1 MGSSDTK
8 TDCSCM
14 KHISGCVF
22 IENENLSNFPLT
34 KQKSN
39 ELPQFNTLKLVRN
52 NETVGYVLYRK
63 ASNVL
68 NILSIE
74 ISQQY
79 RKQGL
84 GKEFFSLLEKTAKKY
99 RAQYIMVVV
108 VDSNYRDSKNF
119 FTSCGLQ
126 KFNDTSPHILI
137 KKLA

>member
-1 MGSSDTK
+1 
-8 TDCSCM
+8 M
-14 KHISGCVF
+14 KSISGCVF
-22 IENENLSNFPLT
+22 IENENLTDFPLT

-39 ELPQFNTLKLVRN
+39 ELPQFNTFKLVRN
-52 NETVGYVLYRK
+52 NETIGYVLYRR

-68 NILSIE
+68 NILSME
-74 ISQQY
+74 ISQQH
-79 RKQGL
+79 RRQGL

-99 RAQYIMVVV
+99 RAQNIMVV
-108 VDSNYRDSKNF
+108 VDSNYMDGKNF

>member
-1 MGSSDTK
+1 
-8 TDCSCM
+8 M
-14 KHISGCVF
+14 KSISGCVF
-22 IENENLSNFPLT
+22 IENENLTNFPFT

-39 ELPQFNTLKLVRN
+39 ELPQFNTFKLVCN
-52 NETVGYVLYRK
+52 TETIGYVLYRR

-74 ISQQY
+74 ILQQY

-99 RAQYIMVVV
+99 RTQNIMVI
-108 VDSNYRDSKNF
+108 VDSNYMDSKNF

>member
-1 MGSSDTK
+1 
-8 TDCSCM
+8 M
-14 KHISGCVF
+14 KSISGCVF
-22 IENENLSNFPLT
+22 IENENLTNFPLT

-39 ELPQFNTLKLVRN
+39 ELPQFNTFKLVRN
-52 NETVGYVLYRK
+52 NETVGYVLYRR

-74 ISQQY
+74 ISQPY

-99 RAQYIMVVV
+99 RAQNIMVV
-108 VDSNYRDSKNF
+108 VDSNYVDSKNF

-126 KFNDTSPHILI
+126 EFNDTSPHILI

>member
-1 MGSSDTK
+1 
-8 TDCSCM
+8 M
-14 KHISGCVF
+14 KSISGCVF
-22 IENENLSNFPLT
+22 IENENLTNFPFT

-39 ELPQFNTLKLVRN
+39 ELPQFNTFKLVRN
-52 NETVGYVLYRK
+52 NETIGYVLYRR

-68 NILSIE
+68 NILSME

-99 RAQYIMVVV
+99 RTQNIMVV
-108 VDSNYRDSKNF
+108 VDSNYMYSKNF

-126 KFNDTSPHILI
+126 EFNDTSPHILI

>member
-1 MGSSDTK
+1 
-8 TDCSCM
+8 M
-14 KHISGCVF
+14 KSISGCVF
-22 IENENLSNFPLT
+22 IENEDLTNFPFT

-39 ELPQFNTLKLVRN
+39 ELPQFNTFKLVRN
-52 NETVGYVLYRK
+52 NETVGYVLYRR

-99 RAQYIMVVV
+99 RAQNIMVV
-108 VDSNYRDSKNF
+108 VDSNYRDRKNF

>member
-1 MGSSDTK
+1 
-8 TDCSCM
+8 M
-14 KHISGCVF
+14 KSISGCVF
-22 IENENLSNFPLT
+22 IENENLTNFPFT

-39 ELPQFNTLKLVRN
+39 ELPQFNTFKLVRN
-52 NETVGYVLYRK
+52 NETIGYVLYRR

-79 RKQGL
+79 RRQGL

-99 RAQYIMVVV
+99 RSQNIMVV
-108 VDSNYRDSKNF
+108 VDSNYIDSKNF

>member
-1 MGSSDTK
+1 
-8 TDCSCM
+8 M
-14 KHISGCVF
+14 KSISGCVF
-22 IENENLSNFPLT
+22 IENENLTNFPFT

-39 ELPQFNTLKLVRN
+39 ELPQFNTFKLVRT
-52 NETVGYVLYRK
+52 NETIGYVLYRR

-99 RAQYIMVVV
+99 RTQNIMVV
-108 VDSNYRDSKNF
+108 VDSNYMDSKNF

>member
-1 MGSSDTK
+1 
-8 TDCSCM
+8 M
-14 KHISGCVF
+14 KSISGCVF
-22 IENENLSNFPLT
+22 IENENLTNFPLT

-39 ELPQFNTLKLVRN
+39 ELPQFNTFKLVRN
-52 NETVGYVLYRK
+52 NEIVGYVLYRK

-99 RAQYIMVVV
+99 RAQNIMVV
-108 VDSNYRDSKNF
+108 VDSNYMYSKNF

>member
-1 MGSSDTK
+1 
-8 TDCSCM
+8 M
-14 KHISGCVF
+14 KSISGCVF
-22 IENENLSNFPLT
+22 IENEDLTNFPFT

-39 ELPQFNTLKLVRN
+39 ELPQFNTFKLVRN
-52 NETVGYVLYRK
+52 NETVGYVLYRR

-68 NILSIE
+68 NILSME

-99 RAQYIMVVV
+99 RAQNIMVV
-108 VDSNYRDSKNF
+108 VDSNYRDGKNF

-126 KFNDTSPHILI
+126 KFNDISPHILI

>member
-1 MGSSDTK
+1 
-8 TDCSCM
+8 M
-14 KHISGCVF
+14 KSISGCVF
-22 IENENLSNFPLT
+22 IENENLTNFPLT

-39 ELPQFNTLKLVRN
+39 ELPQFNTFKLVRN
-52 NETVGYVLYRK
+52 NEIVGYVLYRR

-74 ISQQY
+74 ILQQY

-99 RAQYIMVVV
+99 RTQNIMVV
-108 VDSNYRDSKNF
+108 VDSNCIDGKNF

>member
-1 MGSSDTK
+1 
-8 TDCSCM
+8 M
-14 KHISGCVF
+14 KSISGCVF
-22 IENENLSNFPLT
+22 IENENLTNFPFT

-39 ELPQFNTLKLVRN
+39 ELPQFNTFKLVRN
-52 NETVGYVLYRK
+52 NEIVGYVLYRR

-68 NILSIE
+68 NILSME

-99 RAQYIMVVV
+99 RSQNIMVV

>member
-8 TDCSCM
+8 ADCSCM
-14 KHISGCVF
+14 KSISGCVF
-22 IENENLSNFPLT
+22 IENENLTNFPFT

-39 ELPQFNTLKLVRN
+39 ELPQFNTFKLVRN
-52 NETVGYVLYRK
+52 NETIGYVLYRR

-68 NILSIE
+68 NILSME

-99 RAQYIMVVV
+99 RTQNIMVV
-108 VDSNYRDSKNF
+108 VDSNYMDGKNF

-126 KFNDTSPHILI
+126 QFNDTSPHILI

>member
-1 MGSSDTK
+1 
-8 TDCSCM
+8 M
-14 KHISGCVF
+14 KSISGCVF
-22 IENENLSNFPLT
+22 IENESLTNFPLT

-39 ELPQFNTLKLVRN
+39 ELPQFNTFKLVRN
-52 NETVGYVLYRK
+52 NETIGYVLYRR

-68 NILSIE
+68 NILSME
-74 ISQQY
+74 ISQPY
-79 RKQGL
+79 RRQGL

-99 RAQYIMVVV
+99 RAQNIMVV
-108 VDSNYRDSKNF
+108 VDSNYIDGKNF

>member
-1 MGSSDTK
+1 
-8 TDCSCM
+8 M
-14 KHISGCVF
+14 KSISGCVF
-22 IENENLSNFPLT
+22 IENENLTNFPFT

-39 ELPQFNTLKLVRN
+39 ELPQFNTFKLVCN
-52 NETVGYVLYRK
+52 NETTGYVLYRR

-68 NILSIE
+68 NILSME

-99 RAQYIMVVV
+99 RSQNIMVV

>member
-1 MGSSDTK
+1 
-8 TDCSCM
+8 M
-14 KHISGCVF
+14 KSISGCVF
-22 IENENLSNFPLT
+22 IENENLTNFPFT

-39 ELPQFNTLKLVRN
+39 ELPQFNTFKLVRN
-52 NETVGYVLYRK
+52 NETVGYVLYRR

-68 NILSIE
+68 NILSME

-99 RAQYIMVVV
+99 RSQNIMVV

>member
-1 MGSSDTK
+1 
-8 TDCSCM
+8 M
-14 KHISGCVF
+14 KSISGCIF
-22 IENENLSNFPLT
+22 IENENLTNFPFT

-39 ELPQFNTLKLVRN
+39 ELPQFNTFKLVRN
-52 NETVGYVLYRK
+52 NETVGYVLYRR

-68 NILSIE
+68 NILSME

-99 RAQYIMVVV
+99 RAQNIMVV
-108 VDSNYRDSKNF
+108 VDSNYMDSKNF

>member
-1 MGSSDTK
+1 
-8 TDCSCM
+8 M
-14 KHISGCVF
+14 KSISGCVF
-22 IENENLSNFPLT
+22 IENENLTNFPLT

-39 ELPQFNTLKLVRN
+39 ELPQFNTFKLVRN
-52 NETVGYVLYRK
+52 NETVGYVLYRR

-68 NILSIE
+68 NILSME

-99 RAQYIMVVV
+99 RAQNIMVV
-108 VDSNYRDSKNF
+108 VDSNYMDDKNF

-126 KFNDTSPHILI
+126 KFNDASPHILI

>member
-1 MGSSDTK
+1 
-8 TDCSCM
+8 M
-14 KHISGCVF
+14 KSISGCVF
-22 IENENLSNFPLT
+22 IENENLTNFPFT

-52 NETVGYVLYRK
+52 NETIGYVLYRR

-68 NILSIE
+68 NILSME

-84 GKEFFSLLEKTAKKY
+84 GKEFFLLLEKTAKKY
-99 RAQYIMVVV
+99 RAQNIMVV
-108 VDSNYRDSKNF
+108 VDSNYKDSKNF

>member
-1 MGSSDTK
+1 
-8 TDCSCM
+8 M
-14 KHISGCVF
+14 KSISGCVF
-22 IENENLSNFPLT
+22 IENEDLTNFPLT

-39 ELPQFNTLKLVRN
+39 ELPQFNTFKLVRN
-52 NETVGYVLYRK
+52 NETVGYVLYRR

-99 RAQYIMVVV
+99 RTQNIMVV

-126 KFNDTSPHILI
+126 KFNDPSPHILI

>member
-8 TDCSCM
+8 ADCSCM
-14 KHISGCVF
+14 KSISGCVF
-22 IENENLSNFPLT
+22 IESENLTNFPLT

-39 ELPQFNTLKLVRN
+39 ELPQFNTFKLVRN
-52 NETVGYVLYRK
+52 NETVGYVLYRR

-68 NILSIE
+68 NILSME
-74 ISQQY
+74 ISQPY

-99 RAQYIMVVV
+99 RTQNIMVV
-108 VDSNYRDSKNF
+108 VDSNYMYSKNF

-126 KFNDTSPHILI
+126 EFNDTSPHILI

>member
-1 MGSSDTK
+1 
-8 TDCSCM
+8 M
-14 KHISGCVF
+14 KSISGCVF
-22 IENENLSNFPLT
+22 IENENLTNFPLT

-39 ELPQFNTLKLVRN
+39 ELPQFNTFKLVRN
-52 NETVGYVLYRK
+52 NEIIGYVLYRR

-68 NILSIE
+68 NILSME

-99 RAQYIMVVV
+99 RAQNIMVV

>member
-1 MGSSDTK
+1 
-8 TDCSCM
+8 M
-14 KHISGCVF
+14 KSISGCVF
-22 IENENLSNFPLT
+22 IENENLTNFPFT

-39 ELPQFNTLKLVRN
+39 ELPQFNTFKLVRN
-52 NETVGYVLYRK
+52 NETVGYVLYRR

-99 RAQYIMVVV
+99 RTQNIMVV
-108 VDSNYRDSKNF
+108 VDSNYMDSKNF

>member
-1 MGSSDTK
+1 
-8 TDCSCM
+8 M
-14 KHISGCVF
+14 KSISGCVF
-22 IENENLSNFPLT
+22 IENENLTNFPLT

-39 ELPQFNTLKLVRN
+39 ELPQFNTFKLVRN
-52 NETVGYVLYRK
+52 NETIGYVLYRR

-68 NILSIE
+68 NILSME

-79 RKQGL
+79 RRQGL

-99 RAQYIMVVV
+99 RTQNIMVV
-108 VDSNYRDSKNF
+108 VDSNYIDGKNF